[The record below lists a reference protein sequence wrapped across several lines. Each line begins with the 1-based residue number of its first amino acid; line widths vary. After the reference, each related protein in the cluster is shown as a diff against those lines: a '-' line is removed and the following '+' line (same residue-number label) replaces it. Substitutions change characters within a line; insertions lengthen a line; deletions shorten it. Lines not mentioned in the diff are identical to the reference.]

1 MLDNNRKIKVIIVD
15 DQPMSILRL
24 ADDLEKEGSFEVIAT
39 SSSPASAASLVNGM
53 KPDVLFLD
61 VEMPGKTGFEV
72 MQDICDLE
80 VGNVITVFYSAFD
93 KYMIGALR
101 ASAFDFLLKPYQPEE
116 FDIVVTRIKQK
127 LSASIL
133 QPNDSIMSQG
143 NNEEKLPLLDG
154 MGVKRAALQT
164 LTGLLLVSP
173 TDVFCFTFDEEEK
186 LWIMKMAN
194 GKLHKLKKQTTAKV
208 LLSLDESFVQIRQ
221 DKILNLD
228 YLIGIENGTM
238 RCLFNPPFDEEVMQ
252 VSRRCLKEVKRKL
265 EIL

>member
-1 MLDNNRKIKVIIVD
+1 MFEHKKIKVIIVD

-39 SSSPASAASLVNGM
+39 SSCPSAAANLVSGM

-72 MQDICDLE
+72 MQDINDLQ

-116 FDIVVTRIKQK
+116 FEIVVNRIKQK
-127 LSASIL
+127 LAARISELKTS
-133 QPNDSIMSQG
+133 NDESPALDNLSQF
-143 NNEEKLPLLDG
+143 DG
-154 MGVKRAALQT
+154 MGVKRAAIQT
-164 LTGLLLVSP
+164 LTGILLVNP
-173 TDVFCFTFDEEEK
+173 AEVFCFSFDEDVK
-186 LWIMKMAN
+186 LWILRMVS
-194 GKLHKLKKQTTAKV
+194 GKLYKLKKQTTAKV
-208 LLSLDESFVQIRQ
+208 LLSIDESFVQVRQ
-221 DKILNLD
+221 DKIINMD

-238 RCLFNPPFDEEVMQ
+238 RCLFNPPFDDEDVQ
-252 VSRRCLKEVKRKL
+252 VSRRCLKEVKRRL

>member
-1 MLDNNRKIKVIIVD
+1 MIDNKKITVVIVD

-39 SSSPASAASLVNGM
+39 SSCPTAAASLVSSM

-72 MQDICDLE
+72 MQDIQDLNM
-80 VGNVITVFYSAFD
+80 GNVMTVFYSAFD

-116 FDIVVTRIKQK
+116 LEIVVERIKQK
-127 LSASIL
+127 MSVSQDGNLGKGNDASMKNLSVL
-133 QPNDSIMSQG
+133 ED
-143 NNEEKLPLLDG
+143 L
-154 MGVKRAALQT
+154 GVKRTAIQT
-164 LTGLLLVSP
+164 LTGLLLVNAP
-173 TDVFCFTFDEEEK
+173 DVFCFSFDEDAK
-186 LWIMKMAN
+186 LWILQMVN
-194 GKLHKLKKQTTAKV
+194 GALHKLKKQTTAKI
-208 LLSLDESFVQIRQ
+208 LLSLDDSFAQIRQ
-221 DKILNLD
+221 DKIINLD

-238 RCLFNPPFDEEVMQ
+238 RCLFQPPFDHEEMT
-252 VSRRCLKEVKRKL
+252 VSRRCLKEVRRKL